1 MWKDTRKLQC
11 WKIIVSSAN
20 MKFIKLVL
28 TEMLLYMIS
37 RLYLL
42 YICSGKPCCQTA
54 PRHYLVQCY
63 LTLNK
68 NQLILCSGGNVIEIV
83 SRILVIFFRPRCVKC
98 VLTHTFNFNQRLCRC
113 KPNHWHQYVQEDWF
127 SDMVKYILHRWYLRD
142 AVKQNSAIIGPHQG
156 PLLLTWFNFNPSMDK

>member
-1 MWKDTRKLQC
+1 MWKDTQKLQC

-83 SRILVIFFRPRCVKC
+83 SRILVIFSGLGVWNVYWP
-98 VLTHTFNFNQRLCRC
+98 THLI
-113 KPNHWHQYVQEDWF
+113 
-127 SDMVKYILHRWYLRD
+127 SIRD
-142 AVKQNSAIIGPHQG
+142 FAGVSLITDISMYRRTDSVIWLSTYYTDGTWGMQWSRIQQSLGHISGP
-156 PLLLTWFNFNPSMDK
+156 FY